1 MNQNEAN
8 RSKYIYVARNPKDVA
23 VSYFHFERSFGPDTD
38 LVGTF
43 ENFANFLVD
52 GKGKYERF
60 T

>member
-1 MNQNEAN
+1 MSQKEVN

-23 VSYFHFERSFGPDTD
+23 VSYFLFERSFGPDTD
-38 LVGTF
+38 FVGTF

-52 GKGKYERF
+52 GKGKYEGF